1 MLWIK
6 AFLFLLM
13 GENYIGNDETGR
25 KCHTKR
31 MNFEKSMS
39 LSGLDSLLENRYS
52 NFAKQGTGREV
63 VLYAKK
69 IFN

>member
-1 MLWIK
+1 
-6 AFLFLLM
+6 M
-13 GENYIGNDETGR
+13 GDNYIGNDETGR
-25 KCHTKR
+25 KCHTQR

-39 LSGLDSLLENRYS
+39 SSGSDSLLENLYS
-52 NFAKQGTGREV
+52 DFAKQGIVREV